1 MVKVDWASVLTF
13 VKRNW
18 KEITIIVLLLAVIG
32 KMRYD
37 YKQLENTYEASQQ
50 SLQNQIDGLQ
60 EIHAEELEKKEK
72 ALQTYRDAL
81 ELLEREYDRERDQ
94 IEVVV
99 EERIVEIGKSVPI
112 IIIERSIPFGN
123 LLLFLAIF
131 IGLVRNNKVSYFIRF
146 NALQSLLINIGI
158 IIINFTSV
166 I

>member
-32 KMRYD
+32 KLRYD

-60 EIHAEELEKKEK
+60 EIHAEELQKKET

-81 ELLEREYDRERDQ
+81 ELLEREYEQDRNK

-99 EERIVEIGKSVPI
+99 EERIVEIETTIDNRKQFTENREELAEQVIDTYGFQYVP
-112 IIIERSIPFGN
+112 
-123 LLLFLAIF
+123 
-131 IGLVRNNKVSYFIRF
+131 
-146 NALQSLLINIGI
+146 
-158 IIINFTSV
+158 
-166 I
+166 

>member
-32 KMRYD
+32 KLRYD

-60 EIHAEELEKKEK
+60 EIHAEELQKKET
-72 ALQTYRDAL
+72 ALQSYRDAL
-81 ELLEREYDRERDQ
+81 ELLEREYEQDRNK

-99 EERIVEIGKSVPI
+99 EERIVEIETTIDNRKQFTENREELAEQVIDTYGFQYVP
-112 IIIERSIPFGN
+112 
-123 LLLFLAIF
+123 
-131 IGLVRNNKVSYFIRF
+131 
-146 NALQSLLINIGI
+146 
-158 IIINFTSV
+158 
-166 I
+166 

>member
-37 YKQLENTYEASQQ
+37 YKQLENTYKASQQ

-60 EIHAEELEKKEK
+60 EIHAEELQKKEI

-81 ELLEREYDRERDQ
+81 ELLEREYEQDRNKV
-94 IEVVV
+94 EVVV
-99 EERIVEIGKSVPI
+99 EERIVEIETTIDNRKQFTENREELAEQVIDTFGFQYVP
-112 IIIERSIPFGN
+112 
-123 LLLFLAIF
+123 
-131 IGLVRNNKVSYFIRF
+131 
-146 NALQSLLINIGI
+146 
-158 IIINFTSV
+158 
-166 I
+166 